1 MTLSAVLF
9 VSEVATLVIK
19 KLTVRLCALVL
30 VFVTFIHISHDILK
44 KNVRYRFESVVVIV
58 FVAIMMKI
66 LFLFL
71 LSIYTD
77 YLFQEFGLNEVNAYM

>member
-1 MTLSAVLF
+1 M
-9 VSEVATLVIK
+9 
-19 KLTVRLCALVL
+19 
-30 VFVTFIHISHDILK
+30 SHDILK